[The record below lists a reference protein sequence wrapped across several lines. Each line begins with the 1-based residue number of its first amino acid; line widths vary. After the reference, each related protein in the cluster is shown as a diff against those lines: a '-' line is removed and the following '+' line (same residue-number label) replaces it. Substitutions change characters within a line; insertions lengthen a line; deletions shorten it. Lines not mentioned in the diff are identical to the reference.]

1 MNMEPQF
8 FLISDKKTILD
19 AFTYIDKVSV
29 RNSGILFVTS
39 TEGKIVGSVSDGDCR
54 RGLINGMNLDAS
66 ITKVMKRDFIF
77 LERGKYNIETIIKIR
92 ESDIKFV
99 PELNPDGTLF
109 AVRDFSNGQ
118 SYIPVDAVLMAGG
131 QGKRL
136 QPLTL
141 TTPKPLLK
149 VADKP
154 IIDYNIDNLI
164 YYGIEH
170 INITVNYLAEQLEEH
185 FKEPYEGHQIRCIR
199 EGKYLGT
206 IGSLNMIRDWHSDTI
221 LLMNS
226 DLFTNIDLEAFYIH
240 FRQHDA
246 DMSVATVPYNVS
258 IPYGIFEIENERE
271 IKGLKEKPSFY
282 YHANAGIYLIK
293 RKLLDLIPKD
303 SFYDATDFMLR
314 LIGLGKKVI
323 RWPMAGYW
331 IDIGKPEDFRKAQE
345 FARNVGGSSYS
356 ALPSKRTVP
365 PCTTIRC

>member
-1 MNMEPQF
+1 MDYTIP
-8 FLISDKKTILD
+8 DTATILD
-19 AFTYIDKVSV
+19 ALKKIDSISSKATRVAFVADASGKV
-29 RNSGILFVTS
+29 L
-39 TEGKIVGSVSDGDCR
+39 GSVSDGDCR
-54 RGLINGMNLDAS
+54 RGLIGGKRLDS
-66 ITKVMKRDFIF
+66 PVTEIMKADFTFMWKDSYDISV
-77 LERGKYNIETIIKIR
+77 IQKIR
-92 ESDIKFV
+92 SLGIKFV
-99 PELNPDGTLF
+99 PELDCDGTLA
-109 AVRDFSNGQ
+109 AVRDFSNGR

-258 IPYGIFEIENERE
+258 IPYGILEIENERE
-271 IKGLKEKPSFY
+271 IKGLKEKPNFY

-303 SFYDATDFMLR
+303 SFYDATDFMLK
-314 LIGLGKKVI
+314 LIELGKKVI

-345 FARNVGGSSYS
+345 FARNVE
-356 ALPSKRTVP
+356 ARL
-365 PCTTIRC
+365 IQ